1 MLIGRLQVEISNR
14 LPNDLYT
21 QGSRRPHMITLY
33 KKAAANINRI

>member
-14 LPNDLYT
+14 LPNDLY
-21 QGSRRPHMITLY
+21 QGSRRPDMITLY